1 MTKEKLD
8 FFALSILT
16 TITGLFYFIDLIK
29 SPDHF
34 PNYYAIFLMSLVIT
48 INSSTKKLSNKF
60 VFLLYFVF
68 IFVNFVLMESTITLN
83 GLIIIFIIS
92 LALTSLFYCGYRF
105 QKKNPINPN
114 SLRWLQN
121 KFPNQSSWVLAISV
135 SLALLILFF
144 SVLFFFQI
152 QFELIFY
159 IIFIAIIIYEPVS
172 SAYFYGN

>member
-1 MTKEKLD
+1 MTKEKSD

-16 TITGLFYFIDLIK
+16 TITGLVYFIDLIK

-34 PNYYAIFLMSLVIT
+34 SNYYAIFLLSLVIT

-60 VFLLYFVF
+60 VFLLYFAIIF
-68 IFVNFVLMESTITLN
+68 INFVLMDSNLALD
-83 GLIIIFIIS
+83 GLFIVFIIS
-92 LALTSLFYCGYRF
+92 LALTALFYSSYWF
-105 QKKNPINPN
+105 QKKNPRNPN

-121 KFPNQSSWVLAISV
+121 KFPNQSSWVLAIGL
-135 SLALLILFF
+135 SLVLLILFF

-152 QFELIFY
+152 QFELVFY